1 MIISRNLY
9 GLLRCIDGS
18 KVLLLLFVLSTF
30 LLSTNIVFSQSVSQV
45 INQDSQNDM
54 KSADVTVFVF
64 GYSLLQ
70 ESDKI
75 IMPMIEDPVESM
87 KRACKK
93 PRHNARQW
101 VYMNAVEQYDN
112 ILEEINKLEKS
123 LSINGRA
130 QSGSIGMRIKKA
142 LSERRDIMEKARLLD
157 LSSEVVEA
165 RLEVNDGIFDKALIE
180 TGGTVASSAFDTFRQ
195 ANTAKIKSVPSDIRK
210 MTEENCLKDPETEE
224 NTIVAPQL

>member
-1 MIISRNLY
+1 MFISRNLY
-9 GLLRCIDGS
+9 GLARCIDGN
-18 KVLLLLFVLSTF
+18 KVLLPLFVLAI
-30 LLSTNIVFSQSVSQV
+30 LVLSTNIVFSQSVSQV
-45 INQDSQNDM
+45 INQDRQNDM

-93 PRHNARQW
+93 PGHNARQW

-112 ILEEINKLEKS
+112 ILEEIDKLEKS

-142 LSERRDIMEKARLLD
+142 LRERRDIMDKARLLD

-210 MTEENCLKDPETEE
+210 MMEENCQKDPETEE
-224 NTIVAPQL
+224 NIIVAP